1 MLQIS
6 PQQHSMPENNGEKAA
21 KYLRKESVT
30 QGLYTEPSQYSGRQV
45 KDKLFGFATNQGM
58 FLL

>member
-6 PQQHSMPENNGEKAA
+6 PQQHSMPENNGEKAT
-21 KYLRKESVT
+21 KYLRKGSVT
-30 QGLYTEPSQYSGRQV
+30 QGLYTEPSEYSGRQV